1 MQFHCVDLIIVY
13 FFSNFVWLIQRIN
26 NLSDSFK
33 QTFWVIASFYLCK
46 AIGNIWSICLGV
58 NILSPVPVADF
69 NGNNLL
75 LTALITNSV
84 PLSRFFAVLRTFLF
98 FYHRYFLVWLYYQ
111 NLKYSIK
118 STCSSLASCIVI
130 YHYKYFHPKI
140 LVLF

>member
-1 MQFHCVDLIIVY
+1 MCWFDYVIVY

-75 LTALITNSV
+75 LIALITNSV

-98 FYHRYFLVWLYYQ
+98 FLSSLFFSLALL
-111 NLKYSIK
+111 LKFKIYSIK